1 MAKKDQKKRK
11 SENLFRKLARWF
23 VRVFMGLKYEEKW
36 FPRNASAE
44 EEDKKPDDS
53 EFIVSPARQAFQG
66 YMERKFAVVAFF
78 VVVFMFLTVFIGPL
92 FMPKYSDAYTEV
104 TLKNLPPNLTMMSV
118 PSELKNDIKMIDSYG
133 PFSVGLSNAGKVYVW
148 GCTELGASGM
158 NVKVP
163 AEYRDI
169 KMAMVAAGVDHII
182 AIGEDGKIY
191 GWGSD
196 RFGQYGR
203 SQNSIE
209 SSTIEAMP
217 EELYENGVDLA
228 HVKKLTCGYQ
238 ATAILMDDGRI
249 YIWGNKQTYSN
260 MDNFIGKEDIVDVD
274 FTLNYVVGITNK
286 RNGIY
291 TGTRGLYDMAR
302 TKIGGKTQ
310 KMFEFLNGR
319 KIEEITATTASIC
332 LLLDDGTIAL
342 TGDFPADS
350 IEVPDLAVSSL
361 PEGAKAPGL
370 EEDERFVDIKAGN
383 YHFTALT
390 NHGNVYSFG
399 GDHYYQAEAPILDN
413 VAKIYAGAFQSYAVD
428 ANGDYIDAW
437 GFKGFPLGSDD
448 VGANIFERIIAG
460 GRITMTVGAVAVI
473 IEILIGVSLGCI
485 SGYYGGWVDIL
496 IMRIAEVFSSLP
508 TIPIMLILTS
518 LIAQMSMTTNQRLF
532 MIMVVLG
539 ILGWPG
545 FANITRAQILVARE
559 SEYVTAAQAM
569 GVKEGRIAFK
579 HILPNII
586 TVILVSMTLSFA
598 AAMQT
603 ETGLSFLGFGVNYP
617 QPSWGNMLTKAS
629 NATAAKNFWWQWVFT
644 SGILIFVGVCINTI
658 GDTIRDVMDPK
669 SSSDR

>member
-1 MAKKDQKKRK
+1 MSKKTKKK
-11 SENLFRKLARWF
+11 ENIFRTLARWF
-23 VRVFMGLKYEEKW
+23 VRVFFGLKYEEKW
-36 FPRNASAE
+36 FLKKDKS
-44 EEDKKPDDS
+44 EEDEDRVPNDS
-53 EFIVSPARQAFQG
+53 EFIVSPAKQAFRN
-66 YMERKFAVVAFF
+66 YLERKFAVVAFL
-78 VVVFMFLTVFIGPL
+78 VVILMFLIVFIGPL
-92 FMPKYSDAYTEV
+92 FMTKYSDSYTEV

-118 PSELKNDIKMIDSYG
+118 PSELKGDIKMIDSYG
-133 PFSVGLSNAGKVYVW
+133 PFSVGLSNSGKVYIW
-148 GCTELGASGM
+148 GCKKLGASGM
-158 NVKVP
+158 DVNIP
-163 AEYRDI
+163 DEYKDI
-169 KMAMVAAGVDHII
+169 PMSMVAAGVDHVI
-182 AIGEDGKIY
+182 AIGEDGHIY

-203 SQNSIE
+203 SENSVN
-209 SSTIEAMP
+209 SPTIEAMP
-217 EELYENGVDLA
+217 EDIYENGVDVA

-238 ATAILMDDGRI
+238 ATAILMDDGTL
-249 YIWGNKQTYSN
+249 YVWGNKQTYSN
-260 MDNFIGKEDIVDVD
+260 MDFFIGRTDIYDID
-274 FTLNYVVGITNK
+274 FTLNYIVALDMK
-286 RNGIY
+286 QNGIV
-291 TGTRGLYDMAR
+291 TGTRGLYDVAR
-302 TKIGGKTQ
+302 TKIGKKGV
-310 KMFEFLNGR
+310 KMFEFLGDR
-319 KIEEITATTASIC
+319 KIVEITATTSSIC

-342 TGDFPADS
+342 TGDFVTDS
-350 IEVPDLAVSSL
+350 IEVPDLAAG
-361 PEGAKAPGL
+361 EK
-370 EEDERFVDIKAGN
+370 FVDIKAGN
-383 YHFTALT
+383 YHYTGVT
-390 NHGNVYSFG
+390 NLGNVYSFG
-399 GDHYYQAEAPILDN
+399 GDHYYQAEAPAGLTG
-413 VAKIYAGAFQSYAVD
+413 VAKVFTGAFQSYAVD

-448 VGANIFERIIAG
+448 VGANILERIIAG

-473 IEILIGVSLGCI
+473 IEILIGVTLGCI

-545 FANITRAQILVARE
+545 FASITRAQILVARE

-569 GVKEGRIAFK
+569 GVREGRIAFK

-586 TVILVSMTLSFA
+586 SVILVSMTLSFA

-658 GDTIRDVMDPK
+658 GDTIRDVMDPQYGNEK
-669 SSSDR
+669 

>member
-1 MAKKDQKKRK
+1 MEKKNRK
-11 SENLFRKLARWF
+11 SENIFRKLARWF
-23 VRVFMGLKYEEKW
+23 VRFFMGVKYEEKW
-36 FPRNASAE
+36 FKTGSDESDAE
-44 EEDKKPDDS
+44 NKIPDDS
-53 EFIVSPARQAFQG
+53 EFIVSPAKQAFKA
-66 YMERKFAVVAFF
+66 YIERKFAVVAFI
-78 VVVFMFLTVFIGPL
+78 VVILMFLIVFIVPN
-92 FMPKYSDAYTEV
+92 FMTKYSDSYTEV
-104 TLKNLPPNLTMMSV
+104 TLKNLPPNLSMMSV
-118 PSELKNDIKMIDSYG
+118 PSELKNDIKSIDSYG

-148 GCTELGASGM
+148 GCKKLGASGM
-158 NVKVP
+158 DVNIP
-163 AEYRDI
+163 DEYKDI

-203 SQNSIE
+203 SQNSVD
-209 SSTIEAMP
+209 SSAIEAMP
-217 EELYENGVDLA
+217 EELYENGVDVD

-238 ATAILMDDGRI
+238 ATAILMDDGTI
-249 YIWGNKQTYSN
+249 YVWGNKQTYPN
-260 MDNFIGKEDIVDVD
+260 MDNFIGRTDIVDVD
-274 FTLNYVVGITNK
+274 FTLNYIVGIDSK
-286 RNGIY
+286 QNGVY
-291 TGTRGLYDMAR
+291 TGTRGLYDMAK
-302 TKIGGKTQ
+302 TKIGGKAQ
-310 KMFEFLNGR
+310 KMFDFLAGR
-319 KIEEITATTASIC
+319 KITEINATTSSIC

-342 TGDFPADS
+342 TGDFVADCM
-350 IEVPDLAVSSL
+350 EVPTLA
-361 PEGAKAPGL
+361 
-370 EEDERFVDIKAGN
+370 EDEYYVDIKAGN
-383 YHFTALT
+383 YHYTGLT
-390 NHGNVYSFG
+390 NKGNVYSFG
-399 GDHYYQAEAPILDN
+399 GDHYFQAEAPMDLKN
-413 VAKIYAGAFQSYAVD
+413 AAKIFAGSFQSYAVD
-428 ANGDYIDAW
+428 ANGDYMDAW

-448 VGANIFERIIAG
+448 VGANILERIIVG

-473 IEILIGVSLGCI
+473 IEIIIGVSLGLI

-518 LIAQMSMTTNQRLF
+518 LIAQMSLTTNQRLF

-539 ILGWPG
+539 VLGWPG

-569 GVKEGRIAFK
+569 GVRESRIAFK

-586 TVILVSMTLSFA
+586 SVILVSMTLSFA

>member
-1 MAKKDQKKRK
+1 MEKKNRK
-11 SENLFRKLARWF
+11 SENIFRKLARWF
-23 VRVFMGLKYEEKW
+23 VRFFMGIKYEEKW
-36 FPRNASAE
+36 FKTGSTASDAE
-44 EEDKKPDDS
+44 NKTPDDS
-53 EFIVSPARQAFQG
+53 EFIVSPAKQAFKA
-66 YMERKFAVVAFF
+66 YVERKFAVVAFI
-78 VVVFMFLTVFIGPL
+78 VVILMFLIVFIVPN
-92 FMPKYSDAYTEV
+92 FMTKYSDSYTEV

-118 PSELKNDIKMIDSYG
+118 PSELKNDIKTIDSYG

-148 GCTELGASGM
+148 GCKKLGASGM
-158 NVKVP
+158 DVNIPDEIK
-163 AEYRDI
+163 DI
-169 KMAMVAAGVDHII
+169 KMAYVAAGVDHII

-203 SQNSIE
+203 NQNSID
-209 SSTIEAMP
+209 SSAIEAMP
-217 EELYENGVDLA
+217 EELYENGVDVA

-238 ATAILMDDGRI
+238 ATAILMDDGTV
-249 YIWGNKQTYSN
+249 YVWGNKQTYPN
-260 MDNFIGKEDIVDVD
+260 MDNFLGRDDIVDID
-274 FTLNYVVGITNK
+274 FTLNYIVGIDSK
-286 RNGIY
+286 QNGVF
-291 TGTRGLYDMAR
+291 TGTRGLYDMAK
-302 TKIGGKTQ
+302 TKIGAKSE
-310 KMFEFLNGR
+310 KMFDFLNGR
-319 KIEEITATTASIC
+319 KITEINATTSSIC

-342 TGDFPADS
+342 TGDFVADC
-350 IEVPDLAVSSL
+350 IEVPTLA
-361 PEGAKAPGL
+361 EGEYFA
-370 EEDERFVDIKAGN
+370 DIKAGN
-383 YHFTALT
+383 YHYTALT
-390 NHGNVYSFG
+390 NTGKVYSFG
-399 GDHYYQAEAPILDN
+399 GDHYYQAEAPANIKN
-413 VAKIYAGAFQSYAVD
+413 AAKIFTGAFQSYAVD
-428 ANGDYIDAW
+428 TNGDYIDAW

-448 VGANIFERIIAG
+448 VGANILERIICG

-473 IEILIGVSLGCI
+473 IEILIGVSLGLI
-485 SGYYGGWVDIL
+485 AGYYGGWVDIL

-518 LIAQMSMTTNQRLF
+518 LIAQMSLTTNQRLL

-539 ILGWPG
+539 VLGWPG

-569 GVKEGRIAFK
+569 GVRESRIAFK

-586 TVILVSMTLSFA
+586 SVILVSMTLSFA